1 VSLHCNINKY
11 LNYFFEKT
19 IKRKRMGTT
28 NNINLIVVKK
38 SLIFIIFL
46 SVILSEL
53 LILFLKNTIIPI
65 IIKIIIKPIK
75 LNI

>member
-1 VSLHCNINKY
+1 
-11 LNYFFEKT
+11 
-19 IKRKRMGTT
+19 MGTT